1 MKNTQAA
8 KAQNNQEQQSY
19 RALIS
24 KSDKEVLAE
33 ELDLKVQS
41 AKSDLEITVATTKR
55 DLAIA
60 KQKLT
65 AAMSACPYSVHDEI
79 EAWDN
84 VQALEKGLAYA
95 QAVLA
100 DRF

>member
-1 MKNTQAA
+1 MKNTQAQ
-8 KAQNNQEQQSY
+8 KSEPQSY

-41 AKSDLEITVATTKR
+41 AKSDLEVTVATTKR

-60 KQKLT
+60 KRKLI
-65 AAMSACPYSVHDEI
+65 SAKSAYPYSVHDELA
-79 EAWDN
+79 AWDD

-95 QAVLA
+95 QAVLTE
-100 DRF
+100 RF